1 MALAL
6 AKPKRSLN
14 RQVLVGLL
22 ALLPMAAFAGE
33 GLALHELNLLKFARL
48 PLWGQVIGYIA
59 CIGVPAAAVVG
70 WLFSSDRR
78 ERGIR
83 LEAALCQSRKVLREA
98 RSHHEALRN
107 AGRRPHGPATGA
119 GEPISAWGRGV
130 KEDARTR

>member
-1 MALAL
+1 MALAP
-6 AKPKRSLN
+6 AKPQRSLN

-22 ALLPMAAFAGE
+22 AFLPMAAFAGN
-33 GLALHELNLLKFARL
+33 GLALHELNLMKFARL
-48 PLWGQVIGYIA
+48 PLWGQVLGYIA

-98 RSHHEALRN
+98 RSHHEALRH
-107 AGRRPHGPATGA
+107 AGRRPHGSATGA
-119 GEPISAWGRGV
+119 GELISGYGRGI
-130 KEDARTR
+130 KEDARSG